1 MSEQT
6 VNPNKNIKP
15 FEAVTD
21 EAIGAAEEIK
31 DQQKKSTVFRD
42 IPNNKIENMEQEFEA
57 TFQRR
62 PQFRLNENNRR
73 RFY

>member
-15 FEAVTD
+15 FEGGTM
-21 EAIGAAEEIK
+21 EAINAADEIN
-31 DQQKKSTVFRD
+31 QQKKNTVSQN
-42 IPNNKIENMEQEFEA
+42 NNKIENIDQEVEA